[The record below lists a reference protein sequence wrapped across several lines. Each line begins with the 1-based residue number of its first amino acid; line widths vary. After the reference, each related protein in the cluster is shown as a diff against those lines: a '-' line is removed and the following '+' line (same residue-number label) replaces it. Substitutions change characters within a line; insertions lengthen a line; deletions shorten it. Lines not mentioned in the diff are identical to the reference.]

1 MYILKHGIPLLLFLL
16 LIACKPSSS
25 QTETKSNHLIKEHST
40 YLLQHAH
47 NPVDWY
53 PWSDEALAKAVK
65 ENKLIIVSIGYSSCH
80 WCHVME
86 KESFSDTAVSRIM
99 NANFVSIKVDR
110 EERPD
115 IDNIYMEACQIVNQ
129 NGGCGWPLNA
139 ICLSDGR
146 PVWVGTYLTKNEWM
160 HLLNQILD
168 VYKEDQNQLQKA
180 AAQIANHLQSEQQFN
195 VNDQELRFESKFMT
209 DAHARILASLDFQNG
224 GRSGQIKFPLPP
236 LLEYNLEY
244 AFATKDI
251 KTKQWLDLSL
261 TNMMEGGIY
270 DQLAGG
276 FARYSTDAKWNVPHF
291 EKMLYDNA
299 QLISIYAN
307 AYRFTNNQGYKNLIT
322 DCTKFMFNEFKSPEA
337 AYYSSFDA
345 DSEGEEGKFYVWTL
359 NELKTML
366 PDANQL
372 KLVIDHF
379 DITEAGNWE
388 HGKNVLKIHMTQKEL
403 ALKYKITETEVGS
416 QLENAKQQMLAYRN
430 KRTKPGRD
438 EKIICSWNAM
448 MVQALCDVYAATSDK
463 SYLDEAIKTANFIK
477 TKLMQNDLKLFRS
490 YMKGKTGAQGF
501 LDDYA
506 FTILAMIR
514 LYEVSFDES
523 WLQQSKAICDVVIK
537 NFTDEFGLLF
547 YYTSSEDKALIA
559 RKKELSDQVIASSN
573 SLMCE
578 VLHKLGLYFYNE
590 SYLDRSKKMLHA
602 IAQQQELMDPI
613 FISNWLRIQIGFV
626 KPLYE
631 VAIVGKDFAAL
642 HTSILNKYTP
652 NAILLGGASEG
663 SLELLKEKLQED
675 QTYIYV
681 CRNKVCKLPV
691 QDVSKAIQLMN

>member
-1 MYILKHGIPLLLFLL
+1 MSLSKPVALFLL
-16 LIACKPSSS
+16 LGLFIACKSSN
-25 QTETKSNHLIKEHST
+25 TKSENGSNHLINEHSK

-65 ENKLIIVSIGYSSCH
+65 ENKLMIVSIGYSSCH

-146 PVWVGTYLTKNEWM
+146 PVWVGTYLAKKDWM
-160 HLLNQILD
+160 HLMNQILE

-180 AAQIANHLQSEQQFN
+180 AAQIANHLQSEQQFS
-195 VNDQELRFESKFMT
+195 VSDKEIRFELKSMT
-209 DAHARILASLDFQNG
+209 DAHDRVLASLDFQNG
-224 GRSGQIKFPLPP
+224 GRVGQMKFPLPP

-244 AFATKDI
+244 AFSNKDA
-251 KTKQWLDLSL
+251 KSRQWLDLSL
-261 TNMMEGGIY
+261 TKMMNGGIY

-276 FARYSTDAKWNVPHF
+276 FARYATDEKWNVPHF

-299 QLISIYAN
+299 QLISVYAN
-307 AYRFTNNQGYKNLIT
+307 AYRFTNNPAYKNLII
-322 DCTKFMFNEFKSPEA
+322 DCTRFMLNELKSPES

-345 DSEGEEGKFYVWTL
+345 DSDGEEGKFYMWTF
-359 NELKTML
+359 NEIKSILSDEL
-366 PDANQL
+366 QL
-372 KLVIDHF
+372 KLIKDYF
-379 DITEAGNWE
+379 EISEAGNWE
-388 HGKNVLKIHMTQKEL
+388 HGKNILRVQLSLTDL
-403 ALKYKITETEVGS
+403 AAKYKMPETDVRIK
-416 QLENAKQQMLAYRN
+416 LEDAKQKMLNHRN
-430 KRTKPGRD
+430 KRVKPGRD
-438 EKIICSWNAM
+438 EKIICAWNAM

-463 SYLDEAIKTANFIK
+463 MYLDQAIQTANFIK
-477 TKLMQNDLKLFRS
+477 SKLLQKDLKLFRS
-490 YMKGKTGAQGF
+490 YMNGKTGAQGF

-506 FTILAMIR
+506 CTMQAMIR

-523 WLQQSKAICDVVIK
+523 WLQECKSLCEVVIK
-537 NFTDEFGLLF
+537 NFSDESNLHF

-559 RKKELSDQVIASSN
+559 RKKELADQVIASSN
-573 SLMCE
+573 SMMCE

-590 SYLDRSKKMLHA
+590 SYLDRSEKMLHA
-602 IAQQQELMDPI
+602 MAQQESGMDPVY
-613 FISNWLRIQIGFV
+613 ISNWMRIQIGFV

-631 VAIVGKDFAAL
+631 VAIVGKDFAKL
-642 HTSILNKYTP
+642 HAEMLAKYTP
-652 NAILLGGASEG
+652 NAILLGGATEG

-675 QTYIYV
+675 QTFIYV

-691 QDVSKAIQLMN
+691 QEIQKAIQLMN